1 VINIHELLELAIR
14 HHASDLLLKA
24 GSAPAL
30 RIDGTVVAT
39 KISPLTTDEM
49 QELARSVIY
58 TASRDYFLLNFS
70 ELPSAEMNIPDVAE
84 RHMQGLADQ
93 EELDLVFTIPNLI
106 RVRANL
112 FLQQSSVAAALRIIP
127 LRPLTVEELNLP
139 PVLRELGNHNQGL
152 LLVTG
157 PTGSGKSTT
166 LAALLDHVN
175 HTRKGTIITIEDP
188 IEYVFEDRNCVVFQR
203 EIGRDTRSFANA
215 LRSVLRQ
222 SPDVIMVG
230 EMRDAETM
238 AIAMQAA
245 EMGHLVLSSIHTTSA
260 AATVDR
266 IINAFPPH
274 ETIQIRNALA
284 ACLTGVISLRLL
296 KRLPKNQ
303 PGRVPAVEVMIN
315 TPSIHKHIE
324 EGNVSELYAAI
335 RDGKHFGMN
344 TLNQALERL
353 HQARLISYEDA
364 VAASVNQ
371 QELRQMIRREGSA

>member
-1 VINIHELLELAIR
+1 MINIHELLELAIR
-14 HHASDLLLKA
+14 HRASDLLLKA

-30 RIDGTVVAT
+30 RIDGTIAT
-39 KISPLTTDEM
+39 TRMPPLTAAEM
-49 QELARSVIY
+49 QELARSVVY
-58 TASRDYFLLNFS
+58 TASRDDLLLSFDENLEGNQS
-70 ELPSAEMNIPDVAE
+70 VPDVVE
-84 RHMQGLADQ
+84 RHLHALTERQ
-93 EELDLVFTIPNLI
+93 ELDLVFTIPNLI

-112 FLQQSSVAAALRIIP
+112 FVQQSTIAAALRIIP

-139 PVLRELGNHNQGL
+139 GVLRELANHQQGL

-175 HTRKGTIITIEDP
+175 NTRRGTIITIEDP
-188 IEYVFEDRNCVVFQR
+188 IEYVLEDNHCVVFQR

-238 AIAMQAA
+238 AIALQAA

-260 AATVDR
+260 AATIDR
-266 IINAFPPH
+266 IINVFPPH
-274 ETIQIRNALA
+274 EAGQIRAALA
-284 ACLTGVISLRLL
+284 ASLIGVVSLRLL
-296 KRLPKNQ
+296 KRLPKEQ
-303 PGRVPAVEVMIN
+303 PGRVPAVEVLIN
-315 TPSIHKHIE
+315 TPSVRKHIE
-324 EGNVSELYAAI
+324 DGNLPELYAAI
-335 RDGKHFGMN
+335 REGRHFGMN

-353 HQARLISYEDA
+353 YHGGLVGYDDA
-364 VAASVNQ
+364 IAASVNP
-371 QELRQMIRREGSA
+371 QELRQMVRREAH